1 MTSRAVR
8 INCASSGQLLTIN
21 HGSTA
26 IQWPPTPG
34 PGLRILT
41 RGWRLAKRINSH
53 TLIFNLLHTKE
64 SSLAKAMLTS
74 RNEFSV
80 NLAISAVRALVT
92 MHSPFTKV
100 LYRATAFSLQALLTP
115 PITRSL
121 LTSSCRT

>member
-1 MTSRAVR
+1 M
-8 INCASSGQLLTIN
+8 
-21 HGSTA
+21 
-26 IQWPPTPG
+26 
-34 PGLRILT
+34 
-41 RGWRLAKRINSH
+41 
-53 TLIFNLLHTKE
+53 HTKE